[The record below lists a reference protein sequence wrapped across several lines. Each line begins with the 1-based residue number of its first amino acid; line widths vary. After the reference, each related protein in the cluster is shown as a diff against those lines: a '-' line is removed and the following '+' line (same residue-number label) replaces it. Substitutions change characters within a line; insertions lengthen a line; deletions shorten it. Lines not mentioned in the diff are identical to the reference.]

1 MGKATGDVRDWDE
14 EGYRNSVLQER
25 ELRAKTIF
33 RTAFSPP
40 ATGKPDVIVVASS
53 DGSVSPYSIPSCV
66 ASASAS
72 SSSSEFLLA
81 QPLRLN
87 QAHTGPAYDVKFY
100 GDGEDAMLLSCGDD
114 GRIRGWRWKE
124 VLTSG
129 GALNPVLDLVNPQH
143 RGPWDALSPV
153 PENNAIATN
162 IQEGSIFSAAGDAHA
177 YCWDVETGKLKGIF
191 KGHKDYLH
199 CIAARNSSNQII
211 TGSEDG
217 STRLWDCRSGKCTR
231 VIYPEKGHAP
241 KESSWV
247 SCVAVD
253 TSESWLVC
261 GTGRNLS
268 VWSLPSCECIWST
281 DSHFPVQ
288 DVLFHDSQILAV
300 GSSPVLTRYSIS
312 GTVISQMHCAPKSAF
327 SVSSR
332 SSGLVAVAGYG
343 GVVDIISEFGSHL
356 CAFRC

>member
-53 DGSVSPYSIPSCV
+53 DGSVSHTPSPL
-66 ASASAS
+66 ASPQLPP
-72 SSSSEFLLA
+72 LLPMA

-124 VLTSG
+124 
-129 GALNPVLDLVNPQH
+129 
-143 RGPWDALSPV
+143 GPWDALSPV

-162 IQEGSIFSAAGDAHA
+162 IQEGSIFA

-217 STRLWDCRSGKCTR
+217 STRLW
-231 VIYPEKGHAP
+231 GHAP

-288 DVLFHDSQILAV
+288 DILAV